1 MALIV
6 VCGCKGGVGVSTVVA
21 GLVAKAPVPVLAM
34 DLTGTG
40 DVGAYLERDMVGA
53 GELVRKGTGRL
64 QEMLRRQQSLL
75 VVFTEQDRA
84 LYPDAPVTIARAATS
99 LRTVVVDA
107 GRAIPQGLAGI
118 ATDVVLVAV
127 PDVRA
132 VRRLNQMTATLRSG
146 ARVVVLE
153 NMVES
158 ETLLAQSREIRMAK
172 PGFRSLMRG
181 QMGQV
186 LRELA
191 AELIPAPP
199 EPEGEQQ
206 GIIRSA
212 VRRLAAN

>member
-6 VCGCKGGVGVSTVVA
+6 VCGCKGGVGVSTVAA

-40 DVGAYLERDMVGA
+40 DIGAYLGRDMVGA
-53 GELVRKGTGRL
+53 GELVRKGAERL
-64 QEMLRRQQSLL
+64 QEILRRQQSLL

-84 LYPDAPVTIARAATS
+84 LYPDAPVTIARAAMP
-99 LRTVVVDA
+99 LRTVIVDA
-107 GRAIPQGLAGI
+107 GLSVPQGLLGI
-118 ATDVVLVAV
+118 TTDVVLVAA
-127 PDVRA
+127 PDIRA
-132 VRRLNQMTATLRSG
+132 VRRLNQMMMTLRSV
-146 ARVVVLE
+146 RTVVLE
-153 NMVES
+153 NLVES

-186 LRELA
+186 LHELA
-191 AELIPAPP
+191 VELIPAPP
-199 EPEGEQQ
+199 EPEEEQ